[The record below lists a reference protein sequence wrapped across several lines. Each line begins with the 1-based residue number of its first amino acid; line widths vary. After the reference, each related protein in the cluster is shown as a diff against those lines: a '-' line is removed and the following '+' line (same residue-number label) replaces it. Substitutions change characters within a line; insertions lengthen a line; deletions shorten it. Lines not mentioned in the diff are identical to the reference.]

1 MFMNSYVCLFFLVPL
16 LYIMPL
22 RNIETYQ
29 MDDKIAEIFFIV
41 MIVLGCGLIVGIL
54 FLEMILNVF
63 RTLKNHATRHT
74 RNAQNA
80 EVDEFTKLERFE
92 LADIFTY
99 DLEDFALWGNSIGYI
114 LTFTIL
120 IFMYFNA
127 PDWVTESQ
135 SGVLIGL

>member
-16 LYIMPL
+16 LYILPL
-22 RNIETYQ
+22 RNLDTYKL
-29 MDDKIAEIFFIV
+29 DDKIAEIIFIV
-41 MIVLGCGLIVGIL
+41 LIVLGCGLIVGIL

-63 RTLKNHATRHT
+63 RTLKNHANRHT
-74 RNAQNA
+74 RNANA
-80 EVDEFTKLERFE
+80 EVDEFTRLERFE

-127 PDWVTESQ
+127 PSWVTQ
-135 SGVLIGL
+135 S